1 MPIEQLSSFIRIF
14 NEFSKFRVLWKWE
27 DEDISKL
34 PKNVMVKPWLPQ
46 SDILAHPNVKL
57 FITHGGL
64 MGTQEGVYRGVP
76 MLGIPIFCDQVR
88 ILGTP
93 IIFFLYTNPNLRIA
107 SQHAKSQRC
116 RIRYCPTVQ
125 EHYRY
130 ITALGT
136 E

>member
-1 MPIEQLSSFIRIF
+1 MPEQQLQSFIRIF

-76 MLGIPIFCDQVR
+76 MLGIPIFCDQVS
-88 ILGTP
+88 T
-93 IIFFLYTNPNLRIA
+93 
-107 SQHAKSQRC
+107 K
-116 RIRYCPTVQ
+116 
-125 EHYRY
+125 
-130 ITALGT
+130 
-136 E
+136 